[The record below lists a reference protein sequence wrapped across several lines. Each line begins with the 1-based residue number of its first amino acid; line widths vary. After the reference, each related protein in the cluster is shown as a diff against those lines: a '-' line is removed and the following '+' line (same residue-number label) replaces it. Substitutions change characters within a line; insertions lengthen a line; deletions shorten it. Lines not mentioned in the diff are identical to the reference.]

1 VPSFLGR
8 RVIADQPLSE
18 LVPLIDW
25 TFFFTA
31 RKLRGRYPAILEHR
45 KYGAAAR
52 ELFADGK
59 QKLDELVKGKRIRA
73 AGVYGFWPAASV
85 SGIYLAHPQA
95 RYFDVGRLGRDQVED
110 YAARKG
116 ISVADAERM
125 LSSRLGY

>member
-1 VPSFLGR
+1 M
-8 RVIADQPLSE
+8 
-18 LVPLIDW
+18 
-25 TFFFTA
+25 
-31 RKLRGRYPAILEHR
+31 
-45 KYGAAAR
+45 
-52 ELFADGK
+52 
-59 QKLDELVKGKRIRA
+59 
-73 AGVYGFWPAASV
+73 WPAASV